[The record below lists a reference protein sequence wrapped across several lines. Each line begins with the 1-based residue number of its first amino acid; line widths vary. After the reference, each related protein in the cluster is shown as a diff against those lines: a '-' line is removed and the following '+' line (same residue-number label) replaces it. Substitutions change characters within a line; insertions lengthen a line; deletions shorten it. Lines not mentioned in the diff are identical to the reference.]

1 MALTWGENNIHFSE
15 ITSVDN
21 KEIDGEKK
29 NGKLFSIDKTS
40 FSAAAERE
48 ERLDWRSVQS
58 QRGNRRNIATKH
70 LSRQR
75 FKINSNQK

>member
-40 FSAAAERE
+40 FSAAAE
-48 ERLDWRSVQS
+48 
-58 QRGNRRNIATKH
+58 
-70 LSRQR
+70 
-75 FKINSNQK
+75 